1 MNNRWDDLQLSSLRK
16 SRESPLF
23 RNQKRA
29 STYSLEEEE
38 SFFGY
43 HKRKRFKPLLIWFE
57 ALFPRKSLYCSVIDR
72 KALKSAVGPIFRS
85 YVTSDDVT
93 TPHGSSR
100 GLLGRVRG
108 RVLMAQEHQP
118 LPSEQCWPLSRHT
131 ALQEPLRSCLAWD
144 IRHCGEFEVI
154 IFSPM
159 DLPMT
164 DFTHR
169 NLLAVNRP

>member
-100 GLLGRVRG
+100 GLLG
-108 RVLMAQEHQP
+108 
-118 LPSEQCWPLSRHT
+118 LSRHT

-154 IFSPM
+154 IFSTV

-164 DFTHR
+164 VVGVPVALRSPDSSESTSFD
-169 NLLAVNRP
+169 